1 MVSRRVIAG
10 CFCVPVSVD
19 VGSVA
24 TGFEQREAQCVL
36 ASQKGATSE
45 AAAIADDPETL
56 PVTFDVEVVGRADAY
71 REEIGH
77 GDLPGLFHDPQQK
90 SSELIIFLAR
100 SNALLIKM
108 A

>member
-1 MVSRRVIAG
+1 VSPSVIFG
-10 CFCVPVSVD
+10 SFCVWVSVD

-56 PVTFDVEVVGRADAY
+56 PVTSDVEIVGRADTY

-77 GDLPGLFHDPQQK
+77 GDLPRLFHDLNK
-90 SSELIIFLAR
+90 KVLIP
-100 SNALLIKM
+100 
-108 A
+108 

>member
-1 MVSRRVIAG
+1 MVSRCVVAG
-10 CFCVPVSVD
+10 CFCVPVGVD

-24 TGFEQREAQCVL
+24 TGFEQREAQRL

-56 PVTFDVEVVGRADAY
+56 LVTFDVEVVGRADTY

-77 GDLPGLFHDPQQK
+77 GDLLRLFHDPQQK

-100 SNALLIKM
+100 SNPLLIKM
-108 A
+108 P

>member
-1 MVSRRVIAG
+1 VSPSVIFG
-10 CFCVPVSVD
+10 SFCVWVSVD

-36 ASQKGATSE
+36 ASKKGATSE

-56 PVTFDVEVVGRADAY
+56 PVTFDVEVVGRADTY

-77 GDLPGLFHDPQQK
+77 GDCRDCFTTSTK
-90 SSELIIFLAR
+90 KF
-100 SNALLIKM
+100 
-108 A
+108 